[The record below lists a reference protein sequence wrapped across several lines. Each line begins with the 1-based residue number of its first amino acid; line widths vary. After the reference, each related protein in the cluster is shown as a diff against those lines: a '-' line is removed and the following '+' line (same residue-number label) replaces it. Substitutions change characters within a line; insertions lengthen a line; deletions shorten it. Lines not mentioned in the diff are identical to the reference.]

1 MKNLSLILNIVLLI
15 AVVVLY
21 VLHFGKNSSNHDG
34 ETTSHAVGDLKI
46 AFINSDSVL
55 NKYDYLEVKKKQLEE
70 RTKKLDQEYR
80 SRAQGLQND
89 INDYQRN
96 VGNLTLSQ
104 ARAVEEDLN
113 KKRQNLAMYE
123 QSLTQELMGEESKL
137 NKELYDRVT
146 AYLKKYGQEK
156 GLQIVLKYDPTS
168 DLLFGGEGLDIT
180 NDVIQGL
187 NEEYKKETS
196 STTPADSTKQK

>member
-1 MKNLSLILNIVLLI
+1 MKNLSLVLNIILLI
-15 AVVVLY
+15 AVGVLY
-21 VLHFGKNSSNHDG
+21 FLHFRGRSSSESG
-34 ETTSHAVGDLKI
+34 EVSSSAPGDVRI
-46 AFINSDSVL
+46 AYINSDSVL
-55 NKYDYLEVKKKQLEE
+55 RKYDYLEVKKQQLEV

-80 SRAQGLQND
+80 TRAQGLQND

-123 QSLTQELMGEESKL
+123 QSLTQELMNEEQKL
-137 NKELYDRVT
+137 NRELYDRVT
-146 AYLKKYGQEK
+146 AFLKKYGEEK

-168 DLLFGGEGLDIT
+168 DLLFGGNALDIT
-180 NDVIQGL
+180 NDVINGL
-187 NEEYKKETS
+187 NEDYKKET
-196 STTPADSTKQK
+196 TTPQDSTKVAK

>member
-1 MKNLSLILNIVLLI
+1 MKNLSIVLNIILLI
-15 AVVVLY
+15 AVGVLY
-21 VLHFGKNSSNHDG
+21 FLHFGGSSSTESG
-34 ETTSHAVGDLKI
+34 GVSSTVPGDLKI
-46 AFINSDSVL
+46 AYINSDSVL
-55 NKYDYLEVKKKQLEE
+55 RKYEYLEVKKQQLEV

-80 SRAQGLQND
+80 TRAQGLQND

-123 QSLTQELMGEESKL
+123 QSLTQELMNEEQKL
-137 NKELYDRVT
+137 NRELYDRVT
-146 AYLKKYGQEK
+146 AFLKKYGEEK

-168 DLLFGGEGLDIT
+168 DLLFGGNALDIT
-180 NDVIQGL
+180 NEVINGL
-187 NEEYKKETS
+187 NEDYKKET
-196 STTPADSTKQK
+196 TTTQDSTKVGK

>member
-1 MKNLSLILNIVLLI
+1 MKNLSLVLNIILLI
-15 AVVVLY
+15 AVGVLY
-21 VLHFGKNSSNHDG
+21 FLHFGGSSSTESG
-34 ETTSHAVGDLKI
+34 EVSSAVPGDLKI
-46 AFINSDSVL
+46 AYINSDSVL
-55 NKYDYLEVKKKQLEE
+55 RKYEYLEVKKQQLEV

-80 SRAQGLQND
+80 TRAQGLQND

-123 QSLTQELMGEESKL
+123 QSLTQELMNEEQKL
-137 NKELYDRVT
+137 NRELYDRVT
-146 AYLKKYGQEK
+146 AFLKKYGEEK

-168 DLLFGGEGLDIT
+168 DLLFGGNALDIT
-180 NDVIQGL
+180 NDVISGL
-187 NEEYKKETS
+187 NEDYKKET
-196 STTPADSTKQK
+196 TTTQDSTKVGK